1 MINWNIVSVDTRSL
15 NGRKNVVTMVRWVCK
30 VSDAGKTAVQL
41 GATALGAPGSGFIE
55 FDKLTEANLLSFC
68 WGNGLE
74 KSVVEA
80 KAQDALEQA
89 LSAPDSP
96 ALPWTVVAE
105 EQLVG

>member
-1 MINWNIVSVDTRSL
+1 MIDWNIVSVDTRPL
-15 NGRKNVVTMVRWVCK
+15 DGRKNVVTMARWVCK
-30 VSDAGKTAVQL
+30 ASDAGKTAVQL
-41 GATALGAPGSGFIE
+41 GATALGAPGSDFIE
-55 FDKLTEANLLSFC
+55 FDKLTEADLLSFC

-74 KSVVEA
+74 KSVIEA